1 MRSSACVIL
10 CLAIAGQETLTINMN
25 KNTLTPQQRKRLEE
39 LVKEARDK
47 QERKFHKE
55 KEKLSEEICRE
66 MAKAAWCLD
75 VIERVVKVK
84 LRSNADE
91 KLLKEHGFQVDDD
104 GGIRL
109 AYSCPAEMDQVLDR
123 KLEERTKKLVD
134 LKGYDAAI
142 LAVWTALTADEAK
155 KAVEGLL
162 K

>member
-1 MRSSACVIL
+1 
-10 CLAIAGQETLTINMN
+10 MN
-25 KNTLTPQQRKRLEE
+25 KNTLSPQQRKRLEE

-66 MAKAAWCLD
+66 MARKAGCLE
-75 VIERVVKVK
+75 VLERVVKVK
-84 LRSNADE
+84 LESDADE
-91 KLLKEHGFQVDDD
+91 KLLKERGFQVDDD

-109 AYSCPAEMDQVLDR
+109 AYSCPVEMDHALNQR
-123 KLEERTKKLVD
+123 LEERMRSLVD
-134 LKGYDAAI
+134 FKGYDAAI
-142 LAVWTALTADEAK
+142 LAVWTAATAEEAK